1 MQATVNKTTSV
12 QAAVADNAEGHQ
24 AFKIKKSVV
33 KNDTSLHKVATLKMG
48 EISVKANVSL
58 ADITGPALN
67 LEAME
72 TARISWE
79 GNELA
84 ASNKRLYSIL
94 QSSYSYYLG
103 WKKNPNKD
111 SRKAI
116 ANDLEKFMKQRGY
129 PTLSN
134 SHDMNRVVKCVF
146 GVDRR
151 RVSAYSIALR
161 EALRQ
166 EVSADDL
173 IDFIEANGGVEQI
186 RLGGTKPLSIKNR
199 AEQVKEEVLS
209 ADLGM
214 ISFDDKVFAGDPD
227 WTDKQ
232 VVIVATYS
240 STGEFQANAVIR
252 DDSAVNAAL
261 AAYCS
266 KQKDQARK
274 DAAAERDAIKFIASE
289 AAKAGKASARKVQG
303 QSNKADKK
311 AEATRSDVATKA
323 QFNNLYEVV
332 E

>member
-1 MQATVNKTTSV
+1 MQATAKKTTSV
-12 QAAVADNAEGHQ
+12 QATIVDNAEGSQ
-24 AFKIKKSVV
+24 TFKVKKSVV
-33 KNDTSLHKVATLKMG
+33 KNDIASHKVASIKMG
-48 EISVKANVSL
+48 EVGPKAKVSL
-58 ADITGPALN
+58 GDITGPALN

-72 TARISWE
+72 KARINWE

-94 QSSYSYYLG
+94 QSSYRYYLG
-103 WKKNPNKD
+103 WKKNPNKE

-116 ANDLEKFMKQRGY
+116 ADDLEKFMKQRGY

-186 RLGGTKPLSIKNR
+186 RLGGTKPLSIKDR
-199 AEQVKEEVLS
+199 AEEVKEEVLS

-214 ISFDDKVFAGDPD
+214 ISFDDKLFAGDPD

-232 VVIVATYS
+232 VVIVATYF

-266 KQKDQARK
+266 KQKEKARK
-274 DAAAERDAIKFIASE
+274 DAAVEREAIKFIASE

-303 QSNKADKK
+303 KSNKADKK
-311 AEATRSDVATKA
+311 AEATRSDAATKA

>member
-1 MQATVNKTTSV
+1 MQATALETTMV
-12 QAAVADNAEGHQ
+12 QPTALASAEGPET
-24 AFKIKKSVV
+24 FKKKKSVV
-33 KNDTSLHKVATLKMG
+33 KNDTGLHKVPSIKMG
-48 EISVKANVSL
+48 VIRAKANVSL
-58 ADITGPALN
+58 VDITGPALN

-72 TARISWE
+72 KARINWE

-94 QSSYSYYLG
+94 HSSYSYYLG
-103 WKKNPNKD
+103 WKNNPNKD

-116 ANDLEKFMKQRGY
+116 ADDLEKFMKQRGY

-166 EVSADDL
+166 GVSADDL

-199 AEQVKEEVLS
+199 AEQVKEEVLA

-214 ISFDDKVFAGDPD
+214 ISFDDKLFAGDPD

-232 VVIVATYS
+232 VVIVATYF

-274 DAAAERDAIKFIASE
+274 DAIAERDAIKFIAAE

-303 QSNKADKK
+303 KSSKADKK
-311 AEATRSDVATKA
+311 SEAARSDSATKA